1 MFITFEGMD
10 GSGKTTAL
18 LKVKEELERLNY
30 QVLITRE
37 PGGEAIAEQ
46 IRQIILDNK
55 NKNMDAWTEALL
67 FIASRNQHLQKVIK
81 PALEKNII
89 VISDRFIDSTSAY
102 QGSARNIGVDV
113 VSEVQQ
119 IVLKNCLPDLTL
131 FFDVSFSEAEKRMQ
145 IRGESSKNRLDKE
158 KSDFKQKVYQ
168 GYLELVKN
176 NPKRIKVIDA
186 NQDIDQVYNQAIK
199 IILEKLKENEKRTSN

>member
-30 QVLITRE
+30 KVLITRE
-37 PGGEAIAEQ
+37 PGGEVIAEQ

-55 NKNMDAWTEALL
+55 NKDMDAWTEALL

-145 IRGESSKNRLDKE
+145 IRGENSKNRLDKE
-158 KSDFKQKVYQ
+158 ENNFKQKVYQ

-186 NQDIDQVYNQAIK
+186 NKDIDQVYNQAIK

>member
-30 QVLITRE
+30 QVLVTRE
-37 PGGEAIAEQ
+37 PGGEMIAEQ

-55 NKNMDAWTEALL
+55 NQNMDAWTEALL

-81 PALEKNII
+81 PALQKNII

-102 QGSARNIGVDV
+102 QGSARNIGVNLV
-113 VSEVQQ
+113 NQVQQ
-119 IVLKNCLPDLTL
+119 IVLKDCLPDLTL
-131 FFDVSFSEAEKRMQ
+131 FFDVSFSEAEKRMK
-145 IRGESSKNRLDKE
+145 IRGENSKNRLDKE
-158 KSDFKQKVYQ
+158 QSDFKQKVYQ

-176 NPKRIKVIDA
+176 NPERIKVIDA
-186 NQDIDQVYNQAIK
+186 NKDIDQVYNQAIK
-199 IILEKLKENEKRTSN
+199 IILEKLKDNEKRTSN

>member
-30 QVLITRE
+30 KVLITRE
-37 PGGEAIAEQ
+37 PGGEVIAEQ

-55 NKNMDAWTEALL
+55 NKDMDAWTEALL

-158 KSDFKQKVYQ
+158 ENNFKQKVYQ

-186 NQDIDQVYNQAIK
+186 NKDIDQVYNQAIK

>member
-30 QVLITRE
+30 KVLITRE
-37 PGGEAIAEQ
+37 PGGEVIAEQ

-55 NKNMDAWTEALL
+55 NKDMDAWTEALL

-113 VSEVQQ
+113 VSEIQQ

-145 IRGESSKNRLDKE
+145 IRGENSKNRLDKE
-158 KSDFKQKVYQ
+158 ENNFKQKVYQ

-186 NQDIDQVYNQAIK
+186 NKDIDQVYNQSIK

>member
-55 NKNMDAWTEALL
+55 NKDMDAWTEALL

-145 IRGESSKNRLDKE
+145 IRGENSKNRLDKE

>member
-30 QVLITRE
+30 KVLITRE
-37 PGGEAIAEQ
+37 PGGEVIAEQ

-55 NKNMDAWTEALL
+55 NKDMDAWTEALL

-81 PALEKNII
+81 PALKKNII

-158 KSDFKQKVYQ
+158 ENNFKQKVYQ

-186 NQDIDQVYNQAIK
+186 NKDIDQVYNQAIK

>member
-10 GSGKTTAL
+10 GSGKTTTL

-55 NKNMDAWTEALL
+55 NRDMDAWTEALL

-113 VSEVQQ
+113 VNQVQQ

-145 IRGESSKNRLDKE
+145 IRGENSKNRLDEE

>member
-55 NKNMDAWTEALL
+55 NKDMDAWTEALL

-113 VSEVQQ
+113 VNQVQQ

-145 IRGESSKNRLDKE
+145 IRGEGSKNRLDKE

-168 GYLELVKN
+168 GYLELVKT

>member
-55 NKNMDAWTEALL
+55 NKDMDAWTEALL

>member
-30 QVLITRE
+30 KVLITRE
-37 PGGEAIAEQ
+37 PGGEVIAEQ

-55 NKNMDAWTEALL
+55 NKNMDVWTEALL

-113 VSEVQQ
+113 VNQVQQ

-145 IRGESSKNRLDKE
+145 LRGESSKNRLDE
-158 KSDFKQKVYQ
+158 EENNFKQKVYQ
-168 GYLELVKN
+168 GYLELIKN
-176 NPKRIKVIDA
+176 NPERIKVIDA
-186 NQDIDQVYNQAIK
+186 NKDIDQVYNQAIK

>member
-30 QVLITRE
+30 KVLITRE
-37 PGGEAIAEQ
+37 PGGEVIAEQ

-55 NKNMDAWTEALL
+55 NKDMDAWTEALL

-131 FFDVSFSEAEKRMQ
+131 FFDVSFNEAEKRMQ
-145 IRGESSKNRLDKE
+145 IRGENSKNRLDKE
-158 KSDFKQKVYQ
+158 ENNFKQKVYQ

-186 NQDIDQVYNQAIK
+186 NKDVDQVYNQAIK

>member
-30 QVLITRE
+30 KVLITRE
-37 PGGEAIAEQ
+37 PGGEVIAEQ

-55 NKNMDAWTEALL
+55 NKNMDVWTEALL

-113 VSEVQQ
+113 VNQVQQ

-145 IRGESSKNRLDKE
+145 LRGESSKNRLDKE
-158 KSDFKQKVYQ
+158 ENNFKQKVYQ
-168 GYLELVKN
+168 GYLELIKN
-176 NPKRIKVIDA
+176 NPERIKVIDA
-186 NQDIDQVYNQAIK
+186 NKDIDQVYNQAIK

>member
-18 LKVKEELERLNY
+18 LKVKKELERLNY

-55 NKNMDAWTEALL
+55 NKDMDAWTEALL

>member
-30 QVLITRE
+30 QVLVTRE
-37 PGGEAIAEQ
+37 PGGEMIAEQ

-55 NKNMDAWTEALL
+55 NQNMDAWTEALL

-81 PALEKNII
+81 PALQKNII

-102 QGSARNIGVDV
+102 QGSARNIGVNLV
-113 VSEVQQ
+113 NQVQQ
-119 IVLKNCLPDLTL
+119 IVLKDCLPDLTL
-131 FFDVSFSEAEKRMQ
+131 FFDVSFSEAEKRMK
-145 IRGESSKNRLDKE
+145 IRGENSKNRLDKE
-158 KSDFKQKVYQ
+158 QSDFKHKVYQ

-176 NPKRIKVIDA
+176 NPERIKVIDA
-186 NQDIDQVYNQAIK
+186 NKDIDQVYNQAIK
-199 IILEKLKENEKRTSN
+199 IILEKLKDNEKRTSN

>member
-30 QVLITRE
+30 KVLITRE
-37 PGGEAIAEQ
+37 PGGEVIAEQ

-55 NKNMDAWTEALL
+55 NKDMDAWTEALL

-158 KSDFKQKVYQ
+158 ENNFKQKVYQ

-186 NQDIDQVYNQAIK
+186 NKDVDQVYNQAIK

>member
-10 GSGKTTAL
+10 GSGKTTTL

-55 NKNMDAWTEALL
+55 NKDMDAWTEALL

>member
-30 QVLITRE
+30 KVLITRE
-37 PGGEAIAEQ
+37 PGGEVIAEQ

-55 NKNMDAWTEALL
+55 NKDMDAWTEALL

-145 IRGESSKNRLDKE
+145 IRGENSKNRLDKE
-158 KSDFKQKVYQ
+158 ENNFKQKVYQ

-186 NQDIDQVYNQAIK
+186 NKDVDQVYNQAIK

>member
-10 GSGKTTAL
+10 GSGKTTTL

-55 NKNMDAWTEALL
+55 NRNMDAWTEALL

-113 VSEVQQ
+113 VNQVQQ

-145 IRGESSKNRLDKE
+145 IRGENSKNRLDEE

>member
-30 QVLITRE
+30 KVLITRE
-37 PGGEAIAEQ
+37 PGGEVIAEQ

-55 NKNMDAWTEALL
+55 NKDMDAWTEALL

-89 VISDRFIDSTSAY
+89 CYFRSLYWF
-102 QGSARNIGVDV
+102 N
-113 VSEVQQ
+113 
-119 IVLKNCLPDLTL
+119 
-131 FFDVSFSEAEKRMQ
+131 
-145 IRGESSKNRLDKE
+145 
-158 KSDFKQKVYQ
+158 
-168 GYLELVKN
+168 
-176 NPKRIKVIDA
+176 
-186 NQDIDQVYNQAIK
+186 
-199 IILEKLKENEKRTSN
+199 

>member
-30 QVLITRE
+30 KVLITRE

-55 NKNMDAWTEALL
+55 NKDMDAWTEALL

>member
-30 QVLITRE
+30 QVLVTRE
-37 PGGEAIAEQ
+37 PGGEMIAEQ

-55 NKNMDAWTEALL
+55 NQNMDAWTEALL

-81 PALEKNII
+81 PALQKNII

-102 QGSARNIGVDV
+102 QGSARNIGVNLV
-113 VSEVQQ
+113 NQVQQ
-119 IVLKNCLPDLTL
+119 IVLKDCLPDLTL
-131 FFDVSFSEAEKRMQ
+131 FFDVSFSEAEKRMK
-145 IRGESSKNRLDKE
+145 IRGENSKNRLDKE
-158 KSDFKQKVYQ
+158 QSDFKQKVYQ

-176 NPKRIKVIDA
+176 NPERIKVIDA
-186 NQDIDQVYNQAIK
+186 NKDIDQVYDQAIK
-199 IILEKLKENEKRTSN
+199 IILEKLKDNEKRTSN

>member
-1 MFITFEGMD
+1 MFITFEGLD

-37 PGGEAIAEQ
+37 PGGEAISEQ

-55 NKNMDAWTEALL
+55 NKDMDAWTEALL

-113 VSEVQQ
+113 VNQVQQ

-145 IRGESSKNRLDKE
+145 IRGEGSKNRLDKE

-168 GYLELVKN
+168 GYLELVKT

-186 NQDIDQVYNQAIK
+186 NQNIDQVYNQAIK
-199 IILEKLKENEKRTSN
+199 IILKKLKENEKRTSN

>member
-30 QVLITRE
+30 KVLITRE
-37 PGGEAIAEQ
+37 PGGEVIAEQ

-55 NKNMDAWTEALL
+55 NKDMDAWTEALL

-158 KSDFKQKVYQ
+158 ENNFKQKVYQ

-176 NPKRIKVIDA
+176 NPKRIEVIDA
-186 NQDIDQVYNQAIK
+186 NKDIDQVYNQAIK